1 MMSVLQGDYW
11 LTSFFLNILGYG
23 AVIIPAALAIHY
35 LKNSESIKNGR
46 IIIFMSRVHNI
57 KQTFVIL
64 QLDFCVWPLFYFK
77 GHMFWLYIATF
88 IEYLVMKIFTY
99 YCLGSG
105 PFYSFLRCC
114 IIGGNVT
121 DTLQNAEEG
130 GTPAKDKSISSDETS
145 ANNIT
150 YYVKLVLCVIGLQI
164 SYLFWGVLQVSIPI

>member
-1 MMSVLQGDYW
+1 
-11 LTSFFLNILGYG
+11 
-23 AVIIPAALAIHY
+23 
-35 LKNSESIKNGR
+35 
-46 IIIFMSRVHNI
+46 
-57 KQTFVIL
+57 
-64 QLDFCVWPLFYFK
+64 
-77 GHMFWLYIATF
+77 
-88 IEYLVMKIFTY
+88 MKIFTY

-121 DTLQNAEEG
+121 DALQNAEEG